1 MNTITTTTN
10 PNQTPSPTSS
20 MNPITPVIKERTIT
34 KETIN
39 RLLKDV
45 RQILKN
51 PLTDNGIYYVHDE
64 EDMLKG
70 NAMIV
75 GPEGTPYF
83 GGYYF
88 FEFNFPYDYPFSPP
102 KVKFM
107 TNNGF
112 TRFNPNLYKCGKVC
126 VSILNTWNGDKWSS
140 CQTINS
146 ILLTLCSLLNDTPF
160 LNEPGQTLKSRDCI
174 SYHSSITFMNIS
186 YSVCDLIANVSGQ
199 IPQQFLTFYDDMVTL
214 FLKNYET
221 LKAFVQ
227 KQKTEVEYLN
237 VQIYAMNTCVD
248 YKLLANKLESVKN
261 KLEMENQKEE
271 KKEQKE
277 EKNV

>member
-1 MNTITTTTN
+1 MNTTTTTTIPN
-10 PNQTPSPTSS
+10 PSQTPTPTPSP
-20 MNPITPVIKERTIT
+20 PVTKEKTIT

-70 NAMIV
+70 YAMIV

-126 VSILNTWNGDKWSS
+126 VSILNTWSGDKWSS

-186 YSVCDLIANVSGQ
+186 FSVCDLIANVSGR
-199 IPQQFLTFYDDMVTL
+199 IPQQFLTFYEDMKTL
-214 FLKNYET
+214 FLKNYEA
-221 LKAFVQ
+221 LKTFINQQ
-227 KQKTEVEYLN
+227 KMEIEYLN
-237 VQIYAMNTCVD
+237 VQIYAMNTCID

-261 KLEMENQKEE
+261 KLEMESKMV
-271 KKEQKE
+271 EQKE
-277 EKNV
+277 EKEKNV